1 MSKINV
7 FALGGLGENGK
18 NMVVVEVDDRIFV
31 IDAGLKY
38 PSVDLYGVDAVV
50 PDINYLIE
58 NKDRIEGLFISHGHE
73 DHIGAISYLLSNI
86 NIRVYGTHFTISL
99 IEDFLTEN
107 NMNYEDYR
115 LYRINE
121 NKTLKF
127 NNVIVSFYNTT
138 HSIPESIA
146 IALHTPDGVIVYCTD
161 FNFNQNAPT
170 RYKTSFEKITD
181 LGKQNVLLLMA
192 ESIGA
197 GIVNRSTTDYMFNYT
212 VTNALNNANGRVIV
226 TAFSTDLDR
235 IQKVINLAVDAN
247 RKIAIIGRK
256 AQRII
261 DIAMSSG
268 YLKVP
273 SENFINLKF
282 IDEKNTNEFDD
293 MVVIVTGVRH
303 EPFYVLQR
311 MIRKQDR
318 LIHLNSNDSILMM
331 TTPVPGTEKIAQRTI
346 DMLNRE
352 DISIEKIGKDI
363 LRSSHANNED
373 LKLLYSLLKPK
384 YVLPIKGEYRHL
396 IEQAKVA
403 KDYGYDDNHIIIIEN
418 GQVVNIEN
426 GAVTGYSNVEVGD
439 VLVDGS
445 IIGDINEVVLRDREV
460 LAQEGAILVISNISA
475 RNQEILTGPEIVT
488 KGFVYSDDK
497 EELHNQI
504 VTTFNKIATNYLK
517 KRAIDWNGFKKSL
530 TDEISK
536 IIYKAVHKRPIII
549 PVLIDTQV

>member
-1 MSKINV
+1 MSKIKV

-18 NMVVVEVDDRIFV
+18 NMLVVEVDDRIF
-31 IDAGLKY
+31 IFDAGLKY
-38 PSVDLYGVDAVV
+38 PSVDLFGIDAVV
-50 PDINYLIE
+50 PDINYLLE

-73 DHIGAISYLLSNI
+73 DHIGAISYLLSQI
-86 NIRVYGTHFTISL
+86 NVRVYGTHFTISL

-146 IALHTPDGVIVYCTD
+146 IALHTPDGIIVYCTD

-170 RYKTSFEKITD
+170 RYKTSFDKITD
-181 LGKQNVLLLMA
+181 LGKQNVLLLLT

-197 GIVNRSTTDYMFNYT
+197 GIVNRSTSDYMFNYT
-212 VTNALNNANGRVIV
+212 VNTVLNNAKGRVIV

-235 IQKVINLAVDAN
+235 IQKIINLAAEAN

-261 DIAMSSG
+261 DIAMRSG

-273 SENFINLKF
+273 QENFINLKF
-282 IDEKNTNEFDD
+282 IDDKNTNEFDD

-318 LIHLNSNDSILMM
+318 LIHLNANDTILMM

-346 DMLNRE
+346 DLLNRE
-352 DISIEKIGKDI
+352 DIPIETIGKNI

-373 LKLLYSLLKPK
+373 LKLIYALLKPK
-384 YVLPIKGEYRHL
+384 YILPIKGEYRHL

-403 KDYGYDDNHIIIIEN
+403 KDFGYDDDHILLLEN
-418 GQVVNIEN
+418 GQVVNFDN
-426 GAVTGYSNVEVGD
+426 GVLNGYSTVEVGD

-460 LAQEGAILVISNISA
+460 LAQEGAVLVISNISS
-475 RNQEILTGPEIVT
+475 RTQEILTGPEIVT
-488 KGFVYSDDK
+488 KGFVYS
-497 EELHNQI
+497 EEKGDLQSQIISTFNQI
-504 VTTFNKIATNYLK
+504 AMGYLK
-517 KRAIDWNGFKKSL
+517 KRAVDWNGFKKAL
-530 TDEISK
+530 TDEISR
-536 IIYKAVHKRPIII
+536 IIYKTVHKRPIVI